1 MRISEMVKL
10 SLEEDGEGTPKK
22 SFKQK
27 AKEQYDKVAGAVG
40 SGYGKAA
47 GAVGRGYGKAVG
59 AVAGSKPVQMTQA
72 QWEKL
77 SPEAKKR
84 VKTGGKLAGLA
95 AATLA
100 SYGGYKHF
108 TKTPTE
114 KAVHAAGSIKDVI
127 KNKISENPKAAMAA
141 GGAAAALGAGYGTY
155 KYLKNRKK

>member
-1 MRISEMVKL
+1 MNISESILNLLQEYIVIDRH
-10 SLEEDGEGTPKK
+10 SGIGQAK
-22 SFKQK
+22 SFSGKTSTNTNTQDNVDK
-27 AKEQYDKVAGAVG
+27 KENNNEDHDKSSNKNLYSKIKGKYD
-40 SGYGKAA
+40 S
-47 GAVGRGYGKAVG
+47 
-59 AVAGSKPVQMTQA
+59 
-72 QWEKL
+72 L
-77 SPEAKKR
+77 SPR